1 MKFARLVAA
10 FLLLAQPVLAQS
22 PNLRG
27 AQSSATEARA
37 RPNAPVSGA
46 VINGQSET
54 ADAPPRPLAPP
65 APPLPM
71 SSADQAPAQCSASCS
86 RDYYACLAGGNAD
99 LCASIWGQCRA
110 VCDSTA
116 RRSAR

>member
-1 MKFARLVAA
+1 MKFARLAAA

-22 PNLRG
+22 PTLRG

-37 RPNAPVSGA
+37 RPNAPARGA

-65 APPLPM
+65 PPRPAT
-71 SSADQAPAQCSASCS
+71 ADVLRGPGSGLVLRQLFA
-86 RDYYACLAGGNAD
+86 
-99 LCASIWGQCRA
+99 
-110 VCDSTA
+110 
-116 RRSAR
+116 